1 MDELELYLL
10 LGRARGVLECQPVG
24 PPKQRTTMEAYRRY
38 AARGVEGF
46 ASWDVSPAQVRR
58 FVSSAVRAVTLER
71 LAEAADE
78 LEAALAARDRGMAMR
93 AGQTVQECLDV
104 LRQHPAVRRGR
115 RAACRAS
122 SVDSVKPK
130 ARGAA
135 EGVMQP
141 ETGKPGGAR
150 VMA

>member
-1 MDELELYLL
+1 MDWIALHEL
-10 LGRARGVLECQPVG
+10 LGRARGVLEAQPVG
-24 PPKQRTTMEAYRRY
+24 PPKQRATMEAYRRY

-46 ASWDVSPAQVRR
+46 ASWDLPPAQVRR

-78 LEAALAARDRGMAMR
+78 LEAALAARDRAMAMR

-115 RAACRAS
+115 RAVVMS
-122 SVDSVKPK
+122 EPK
-130 ARGAA
+130 LRQTLA
-135 EGVMQP
+135 V
-141 ETGKPGGAR
+141 T
-150 VMA
+150 